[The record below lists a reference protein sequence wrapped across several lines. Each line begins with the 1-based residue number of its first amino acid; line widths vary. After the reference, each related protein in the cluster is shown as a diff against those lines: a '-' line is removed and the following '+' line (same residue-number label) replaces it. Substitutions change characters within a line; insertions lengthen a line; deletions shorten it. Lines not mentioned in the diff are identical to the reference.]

1 MKSCLRFSIV
11 LFVVWWDTDDRQIEV
26 DSQTDRHEEKKEM
39 KKRGMMMMMMMMKK
53 KRRR

>member
-26 DSQTDRHEEKKEM
+26 DSQTDRHTISQSVRKRKPRTPYIHKDRKE
-39 KKRGMMMMMMMMKK
+39 
-53 KRRR
+53 